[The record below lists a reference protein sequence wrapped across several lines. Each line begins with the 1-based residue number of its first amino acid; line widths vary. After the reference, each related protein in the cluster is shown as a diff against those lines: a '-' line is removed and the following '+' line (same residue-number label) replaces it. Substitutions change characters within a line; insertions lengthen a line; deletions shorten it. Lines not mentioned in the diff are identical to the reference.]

1 MFRKI
6 NLIFVFLFFLMIID
20 CKKLRAK
27 KTLGCNG
34 YGNKCGWFR
43 SACCSNYVCSDKI
56 AGHCVCKEGFV
67 YNSGTCMTTRDMIM
81 HNY

>member
-1 MFRKI
+1 MFIKI

-34 YGNKCGWFR
+34 YGHKCGWFR
-43 SACCSNYVCSDKI
+43 VLVVLIMYVLIRLQDT
-56 AGHCVCKEGFV
+56 VFV
-67 YNSGTCMTTRDMIM
+67 KKVLYITQV
-81 HNY
+81 HA